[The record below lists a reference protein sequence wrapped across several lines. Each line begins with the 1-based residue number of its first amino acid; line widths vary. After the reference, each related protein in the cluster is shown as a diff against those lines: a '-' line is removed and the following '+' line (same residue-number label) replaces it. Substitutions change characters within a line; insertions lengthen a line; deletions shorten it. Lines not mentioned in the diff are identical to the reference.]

1 MKYKQI
7 YLEDLIKIQNII
19 PNLDKLRDSSILITG
34 AGGMICS
41 AIIDFLLVLNETLKL
56 NIQVYAAARSEQKIK
71 VRFGEYARCKEFHF
85 IQYDATRPLEITEK
99 IDYLIHGASN
109 ANPATYVK
117 EPVETML
124 ANIVGIKNILEYAA
138 KYDSKR
144 VLYISSSEIYG
155 KKDETKPYGEEDYKF
170 VDILN
175 VRACYPSAKR
185 AAETMCVAFEK
196 EYGVES
202 VIVRPGHIYGPTMT
216 EKDNRAS
223 SQFARD
229 VIEGHNI
236 VMKSQGTQVRSYCYV
251 LDCVSAIFTV
261 LINGKSGN
269 AYNISNSKSI
279 ATIREIAECFATT
292 TGRAVLM
299 EVPTEKE
306 KQGYNFMDNSSL
318 TSDKLESL
326 GWHGI
331 FDLKT
336 GVSHT
341 VAGLA

>member
-1 MKYKQI
+1 MKYTQI
-7 YLEDLIKIQNII
+7 YLRDLTKIQDII
-19 PNLDKLRDSSILITG
+19 PDLDKLRDSSILITG

-56 NIQVYAAARSEQKIK
+56 NIQIYAAARSEQKVK
-71 VRFGEYARCKEFHF
+71 ARFGEYVQCKEFHF
-85 IQYDATRPLEITEK
+85 IQYDATKPLEIKEK

-117 EPVETML
+117 EPVETIL
-124 ANIVGIKNILEYAA
+124 ANIVGINNILEYAA
-138 KYDSKR
+138 KNDSKR
-144 VLYISSSEIYG
+144 VLYISSSEVYG
-155 KKDETKPYGEEDYKF
+155 KKDETKPYSEEDYKF

-175 VRACYPSAKR
+175 VRAAYPSAKR

-229 VIEGHNI
+229 VIEGRNI
-236 VMKSQGTQVRSYCYV
+236 VMKSKGTQVRSYCYV

-261 LINGKSGN
+261 LINGESGN

-279 ATIREIAECFATT
+279 ATIREIAECFAATM
-292 TGRAVLM
+292 GRDVLI
-299 EVPTEKE
+299 ELPTEKE
-306 KQGYNFMDNSSL
+306 KQGYNLMDNSSL

-326 GWHGI
+326 GWQGI

-341 VAGLA
+341 VASLV